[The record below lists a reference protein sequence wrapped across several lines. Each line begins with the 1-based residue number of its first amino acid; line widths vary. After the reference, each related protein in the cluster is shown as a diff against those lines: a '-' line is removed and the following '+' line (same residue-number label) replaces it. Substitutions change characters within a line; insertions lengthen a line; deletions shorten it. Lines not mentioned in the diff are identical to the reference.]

1 MSNLLKKK
9 AVLKVQKYLKHF
21 DDTIKIILLDETART
36 AKDAARS
43 LDKDVGAIVKSLLF
57 KSSESNDFYLCLISG
72 DKLCNTNKIKILVNK
87 KIIKANADECKK
99 FTGFSIGGVSP
110 LTISKNIPIL
120 IDDSLKRFDI
130 LWGSAG
136 HTHWV
141 FPINFS
147 YLVRLTNGRVIKD
160 LTKD

>member
-9 AVLKVQKYLKHF
+9 AVLKVQKYLKRF

-110 LTISKNIPIL
+110 IAHDTIPKKIFIDKNL
-120 IDDSLKRFDI
+120 SRYEVVYAA
-130 LWGSAG
+130 AG
-136 HTHWV
+136 HPFVV
-141 FPINFS
+141 FAIS
-147 YLVRLTNGRVIKD
+147 YKKLCNI
-160 LTKD
+160 TKGQIENITD

>member
-9 AVLKVQKYLKHF
+9 AVLKVQKYLKRF

-57 KSSESNDFYLCLISG
+57 KSSESYDFYLCLISG
-72 DKLCNTNKIKILVNK
+72 DKLCNTNKIEILVNK

-110 LTISKNIPIL
+110 IAHDNIPKKIF
-120 IDDSLKRFDI
+120 IDKNLSRYEVVYAA
-130 LWGSAG
+130 AG
-136 HTHWV
+136 HPFVV
-141 FPINFS
+141 FGIS
-147 YLVRLTNGRVIKD
+147 YEKLCNI
-160 LTKD
+160 TKGQIENITD